1 MPRVAV
7 LDDYQDVAL
16 KMADWSAL
24 PSDVDVSVFHDHL
37 SKLEDVALRL
47 SGFEIVA
54 SMRERTPFPRD
65 LLARLPR
72 LRLLMTTGSRNA
84 AIDLDAATDLGIVV
98 CGTGGLGHPTA
109 ELTWG
114 LILALLRSIPRED
127 GAVRKDVWQTGL
139 GVDLNG
145 KALGLLGLGRLG
157 SRVAAVGKAFEM
169 SLIAWSQN
177 LTPDVAAQHGAE
189 LVSKDDLFARSDVL
203 SVHLVLSA
211 RTRGLAGERELGL
224 MKPTAYL
231 INTSRGPIVDEGA
244 LIRALETRSIAGA
257 GLDVFDE
264 EPLPGDHPFKRLD
277 NTVLT
282 PHIGYVSRETYQ
294 VFFGD
299 TVKGI
304 AAYLSGQPVQ
314 VMNPEVLPRHRG
326 LS

>member
-1 MPRVAV
+1 MPPRTSAS
-7 LDDYQDVAL
+7 
-16 KMADWSAL
+16 WSAA
-24 PSDVDVSVFHDHL
+24 P
-37 SKLEDVALRL
+37 A
-47 SGFEIVA
+47 
-54 SMRERTPFPRD
+54 
-65 LLARLPR
+65 
-72 LRLLMTTGSRNA
+72 
-84 AIDLDAATDLGIVV
+84 
-98 CGTGGLGHPTA
+98 GLGHPTA

-127 GAVRKDVWQTGL
+127 GAVRKGVWQTGL

-145 KALGLLGLGRLG
+145 KVLGLLGLGRLG
-157 SRVAAVGKAFEM
+157 SRVAVVGKAFGM

-177 LTPDVAAQHGAE
+177 LTSDVAAQNGAE

-244 LIRALETRSIAGA
+244 LIHALETRSIAGA

-314 VMNPEVLPRHRG
+314 VMNPEVLPRTRG